1 VWRRRRSDE
10 TPGERVTGSDRMWRV
25 RPGGALSAAAIVAE
39 AVAIVEG
46 RASDVAPDNW
56 SPLPWTWIN
65 RLAHSSWDD
74 INRMAESR
82 WRALRAWEGATTLLA
97 YEMRTYART
106 PKGLLRLQ
114 RSALIPL
121 ELDVLSGQV
130 SAPDTPLELVRLVR
144 QEVDK
149 VGRIEG

>member
-1 VWRRRRSDE
+1 
-10 TPGERVTGSDRMWRV
+10 MWRP
-25 RPGGALSAAAIVAE
+25 RPKGPPSAAAVVAE
-39 AVAIVEG
+39 ATAIVEG
-46 RASDVAPDNW
+46 RASDVAPDTW
-56 SPLPWTWIN
+56 SPPPWTWIN

-74 INRMAESR
+74 INLMAESR
-82 WRALRAWEGATTLLA
+82 WRAMRVWEGATTLLA

-106 PKGLLRLQ
+106 PHDLLRLQ

-121 ELDVLSGQV
+121 ELDVLNGQV
-130 SAPDTPLELVRLVR
+130 SAPNTPLELVRLVR